1 MRSSTIQ
8 TKFTLWAGV
17 CLLTT
22 MTIVCG
28 YSAIKIRSTAA
39 KTAQEQV
46 RGVAQEQSFRVQ
58 GDIDETISLVRS
70 LAQTFTSVKDEAV
83 ELDLDRDSAAGILK
97 IIVKEN
103 PQVVGLFTCWEP
115 DAFDQMDAA
124 YEGVEGHDETGRFLP
139 LVHRG
144 EDGKLLVEALTGYD
158 EQTRSNEDAGMSDFY
173 QVARDGRQEIITR
186 PHWANKGDDQL
197 LVARVVVPIVVGDQ
211 FYGVVGADIRLD
223 SLQQTVE
230 QLDLYDGA
238 GRSMIVSGDGVI
250 VADSQQPEL
259 RGRLIES
266 TEKLTS
272 IAERETVCG
281 YVDNQLEAVQPVT
294 LGNSATTWGVVVSVP
309 TARTQA
315 AANGLMLWQ
324 IIIGGISS
332 VIALGVLWLMAGR
345 VSKPIRQAVNLLRD
359 IAEGDGDLTK
369 KLNVKSN
376 DELGELAEYFNRFA
390 DKVRGIVTQIAENA
404 TTLTA
409 SSGSLTQTA
418 TELASGAA
426 DSTTQS
432 AAVAAA
438 SEEMSVNINRMA
450 AQTEEM
456 TQRIRKVAE
465 AAAEMSES
473 NGEVVRNADQA
484 ANIASDATK
493 TAEEGNQR
501 ISHLDSL
508 AESIGKVTITIQD
521 IAEQTNLLALNATI
535 EAARAGEAGKG
546 FAVVA
551 TEVKALARQTA
562 EATEDIRARIEEIQS
577 STGHAVHAIRNM
589 ADAITNVNQFSQ
601 LIATSMEKQS
611 STIEGVASN
620 VNETATSA
628 EAISLGLTESATAS
642 REIAQNITRV
652 DEQSKQTAGS
662 ADQAK
667 AAGRD
672 LSGLATTLH
681 TLVNQFKY

>member
-1 MRSSTIQ
+1 MRTSTIQ

-28 YSAIKIRSTAA
+28 YSTIKIRSTAA
-39 KTAQEQV
+39 KTAEEKV
-46 RGVAQEQSFRVQ
+46 RGVALEQSFRVQ
-58 GDIDETISLVRS
+58 ADIDETISLVRS
-70 LAQTFTSVKDEAV
+70 LAQTFTSVKDEDV
-83 ELDLDRDSAAGILK
+83 ELDLDRESAAGILK

-103 PQVVGLFTCWEP
+103 PQIVGLFTRWEP
-115 DAFDQMDAA
+115 DEFDQMDAA
-124 YEGVEGHDETGRFLP
+124 YEGVEGHDDTGRFLP

-144 EDGKLLVEALTGYD
+144 EDGTLLVDALTGYD
-158 EQTRSNEDAGMSDFY
+158 KAA
-173 QVARDGRQEIITR
+173 QVGDYYHAAREGRREIVTN
-186 PHWANKGDDQL
+186 PYWANNGTDRL
-197 LVARVVVPIVVGDQ
+197 LVARVVVPITVGEQ

-230 QLDLYDGA
+230 QLDLYNGS

-250 VADSQQPEL
+250 VADSRQPER
-259 RGRLIES
+259 RGTLVES
-266 TEKLTS
+266 TEKLVS
-272 IAERETVCG
+272 IDQQQAICD
-281 YVDNQLEAVQPVT
+281 YFDNQLEAVQPLT

-309 TARTQA
+309 TAQTQA
-315 AANGLMLWQ
+315 AANGLMFWQ
-324 IIIGGISS
+324 IVIGGISS
-332 VIALGVLWLMAGR
+332 VIGMGVLWLVAGR
-345 VSKPIRQAVNLLRD
+345 VSHPIRQAVNLLRD
-359 IAEGDGDLTK
+359 IAEGDGDLTQ
-369 KLNVKSN
+369 KLVVKSN

-390 DKVRGIVTQIAENA
+390 DKVRAIVTQIAENA
-404 TTLTA
+404 TTLTR
-409 SSGSLTQTA
+409 SSDSLTQTA

-426 DSTTQS
+426 DSTNQS

-456 TQRIRKVAE
+456 TQRIRKMAE

-473 NGEVVRNADQA
+473 NGEVVRNAGQA
-484 ANIASDATK
+484 ASIASDATK
-493 TAEEGNQR
+493 AAEEGNQR

-508 AESIGKVTITIQD
+508 ADSIGKVTITIQD

-577 STGHAVHAIRNM
+577 STGHAVRAIRNM

-601 LIATSMEKQS
+601 LIATSMDKQS

-620 VNETATSA
+620 VTETATSA
-628 EAISLGLTESATAS
+628 EAISMGLTESATAS

-652 DEQSKQTAGS
+652 DQQSKQTAGS

>member
-1 MRSSTIQ
+1 MRTSTIQ
-8 TKFTLWAGV
+8 TKFTLWAGI

-46 RGVAQEQSFRVQ
+46 RSVAQEQSFRVQ
-58 GDIDETISLVRS
+58 GDIDEKVSLLRS

-83 ELDLDRDSAAGILK
+83 ELDLDRESASGILK
-97 IIVKEN
+97 IFVKEN
-103 PQVVGLFTCWEP
+103 PQIVGLFTCWEP

-139 LVHRG
+139 LVRRG
-144 EDGKLLVEALTGYD
+144 EEGTLLVEALTGYD
-158 EQTRSNEDAGMSDFY
+158 QSVSGSEAVAASNFY
-173 QVARDGRQEIITR
+173 QKARETRQEVITPPYWTGTGADR
-186 PHWANKGDDQL
+186 L
-197 LVARVVVPIVVGDQ
+197 LVARVVIPIAVNDQ

-223 SLQQTVE
+223 SLQETVE

-238 GRSMIVSGDGVI
+238 GRSMIVAGDGVI
-250 VADSQQPEL
+250 IADSQQPQL
-259 RGRLIES
+259 RGTYAEP
-266 TEKLTS
+266 TENLAS
-272 IAERETVCG
+272 IGRREAACG
-281 YVDNQLEAVQPVT
+281 YVDDQLEAVQPIK
-294 LGNSATTWGVVVSVP
+294 LGKSAATWSVVVSVP
-309 TARTQA
+309 TAKTQA

-324 IIIGGISS
+324 MVIGAFSLL
-332 VIALGVLWLMAGR
+332 AAMGVLWLIAGR
-345 VSKPIRQAVNLLRD
+345 VAKPIRQAVNLLKD

-369 KLNVKSN
+369 KLDVSSN

-390 DKVRGIVTQIAENA
+390 DKVRAIVTQIAENA
-404 TTLTA
+404 TTLTH
-409 SSGSLTQTA
+409 SSNSLTQTA

-438 SEEMSVNINRMA
+438 SEEMSLNISRMA

-456 TQRIRKVAE
+456 TQRVRQVAE
-465 AAAEMSES
+465 AANEMSQS

-484 ANIASDATK
+484 ASISSAATK

-508 AESIGKVTITIQD
+508 AESIGKVTTTIQD

-562 EATEDIRARIEEIQS
+562 DATEDIRARIEEIQA

-589 ADAITNVNQFSQ
+589 ADSITNVNQFSQ

-611 STIEGVASN
+611 STIEGVAAN
-620 VNETATSA
+620 VKETASAA
-628 EAISLGLTESATAS
+628 EAISMGLTESATAS

-652 DEQSKQTAGS
+652 DQQSKQTAGS

-667 AAGRD
+667 TAGRD

>member
-1 MRSSTIQ
+1 MRTSTIQ

-28 YSAIKIRSTAA
+28 YSTIKIRSTAA
-39 KTAQEQV
+39 KTAEEQV
-46 RGVAQEQSFRVQ
+46 RGVALEQSFRVQ
-58 GDIDETISLVRS
+58 GDVDETISLVRS
-70 LAQTFTSVKDEAV
+70 LAQTFTSVKDEDV
-83 ELDLDRDSAAGILK
+83 ELDLDRESAAGILK

-103 PQVVGLFTCWEP
+103 PQIVGLFTCWEP
-115 DAFDQMDAA
+115 DEFDQMDAA
-124 YEGVEGHDETGRFLP
+124 YEGVEGHDDTGRFLP

-144 EDGKLLVEALTGYD
+144 EDGTLMVDALTGYD
-158 EQTRSNEDAGMSDFY
+158 EAA
-173 QVARDGRQEIITR
+173 QVGDYYHAAREGRREIVTS
-186 PHWANKGDDQL
+186 PYWAKNGTDRL
-197 LVARVVVPIVVGDQ
+197 LVARVVVPIVVGEQ

-230 QLDLYDGA
+230 QLDLYNGS

-250 VADSQQPEL
+250 VADSRQPER
-259 RGRLIES
+259 RGTLVES
-266 TEKLTS
+266 TDKLAN
-272 IAERETVCG
+272 IDQQQAICD
-281 YVDNQLEAVQPVT
+281 YFDHQLEAVQPVT
-294 LGNSATTWGVVVSVP
+294 LGDSATTWGVVVSVP
-309 TARTQA
+309 TAQTQA
-315 AANGLMLWQ
+315 AANGLMFWQ
-324 IIIGGISS
+324 IVIGGISS
-332 VIALGVLWLMAGR
+332 MIGMGVLWLVAGR
-345 VSKPIRQAVNLLRD
+345 VSHPIRQAVNLLRD

-369 KLNVKSN
+369 KLVVKSN

-390 DKVRGIVTQIAENA
+390 DKVRAIVTQIAENA
-404 TTLTA
+404 TTLTR
-409 SSGSLTQTA
+409 SSDSLTQTA

-450 AQTEEM
+450 TQTEEM
-456 TQRIRKVAE
+456 TQRIRKMAE

-473 NGEVVRNADQA
+473 NGEVVRNAGQA
-484 ANIASDATK
+484 ASIASDATK
-493 TAEEGNQR
+493 TADEGNQR

-577 STGHAVHAIRNM
+577 STGHAVRAIRNM

-601 LIATSMEKQS
+601 LIATSMDKQS

-620 VNETATSA
+620 VTETATSA
-628 EAISLGLTESATAS
+628 EAISMGLTESATAS

-652 DEQSKQTAGS
+652 DQQSKQTAGS

>member
-1 MRSSTIQ
+1 MRTSTIQ

-28 YSAIKIRSTAA
+28 YSTIKIRSTAA
-39 KTAQEQV
+39 KTAEEKV
-46 RGVAQEQSFRVQ
+46 RGVALEQSFRVQ
-58 GDIDETISLVRS
+58 ADIDETISLVRS
-70 LAQTFTSVKDEAV
+70 LAQTFTSVKDEDV
-83 ELDLDRDSAAGILK
+83 ELDLDRESAAGILK

-103 PQVVGLFTCWEP
+103 PQIVGLFTRWEP
-115 DAFDQMDAA
+115 DEFDQMDAA
-124 YEGVEGHDETGRFLP
+124 YEGVEGHDDTGRFLP

-144 EDGKLLVEALTGYD
+144 EDGTLLVDALTGYD
-158 EQTRSNEDAGMSDFY
+158 KAA
-173 QVARDGRQEIITR
+173 QVGDYYHAAREGRREIVTN
-186 PHWANKGDDQL
+186 PYWANDGTDRL
-197 LVARVVVPIVVGDQ
+197 LVARVVVPITVGEQ

-230 QLDLYDGA
+230 QLDLYNGS

-250 VADSQQPEL
+250 VADSRQPER
-259 RGRLIES
+259 RGTLVES
-266 TEKLTS
+266 TEKLVS
-272 IAERETVCG
+272 IDQQQAICD
-281 YVDNQLEAVQPVT
+281 YFDNQLEAVQPLT

-309 TARTQA
+309 TAQTQA
-315 AANGLMLWQ
+315 AANGLMFWQ
-324 IIIGGISS
+324 IVIGGISS
-332 VIALGVLWLMAGR
+332 VIGMGVLWLVAGR
-345 VSKPIRQAVNLLRD
+345 VSHPIRQAVNLLRD
-359 IAEGDGDLTK
+359 IAEGDGDLTQ
-369 KLNVKSN
+369 KLVVKSN

-390 DKVRGIVTQIAENA
+390 DKVRAIVTQIAENA
-404 TTLTA
+404 TTLTR
-409 SSGSLTQTA
+409 SSDSLTQTA

-426 DSTTQS
+426 DSTNQS

-456 TQRIRKVAE
+456 TQRIRKMAE

-473 NGEVVRNADQA
+473 NGEVVRNAGQA
-484 ANIASDATK
+484 ASIASDATK
-493 TAEEGNQR
+493 AAEEGNQR

-508 AESIGKVTITIQD
+508 ADSIGKVTITIQD

-577 STGHAVHAIRNM
+577 STGHAVRAIRNM

-601 LIATSMEKQS
+601 LIATSMDKQS

-620 VNETATSA
+620 VTETATSA
-628 EAISLGLTESATAS
+628 EAISMGLTESATAS

-652 DEQSKQTAGS
+652 DQQSKQTAGS